1 MLFHTNLGQEPN
13 MTTSTELDTPVKT
26 QIHEPGMWNVV
37 LYNDDSTSMEFV
49 VLVLMQIFHKSYEAA
64 AALMIEIHEQGH
76 GVAGTYPYELAHAKQ
91 EDVIYSARGHGY
103 PLRCEIEQA

>member
-1 MLFHTNLGQEPN
+1 
-13 MTTSTELDTPVKT
+13 MTTLTELDTIVMT
-26 QIHEPGMWNVV
+26 RLSEPGVWNVI
-37 LYNDDSTSMEFV
+37 LHNDNTTSMEFV
-49 VLVLMQIFHKSYEAA
+49 VLVLMQIFHKSYDES
-64 AALMIEIHEQGH
+64 AALMIEIHEQGQ